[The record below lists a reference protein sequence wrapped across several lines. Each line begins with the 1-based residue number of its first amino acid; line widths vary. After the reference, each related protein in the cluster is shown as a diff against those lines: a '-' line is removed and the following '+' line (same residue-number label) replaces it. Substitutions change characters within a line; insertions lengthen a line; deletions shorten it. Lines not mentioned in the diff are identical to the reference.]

1 MISALAS
8 GFNHLLDDVV
18 GRWLI
23 WVAHSKID
31 DVLASM
37 PGFQLEALD
46 LGEDVRGEPLQS
58 VKII

>member
-1 MISALAS
+1 
-8 GFNHLLDDVV
+8 VV